1 MDTKDLIKN
10 LSDSF
15 GVTSFENCTF
25 PLIEQ
30 FLLEINQDIKLE
42 KIGIGNLVATYGQG
56 NPKIAFFAHVD
67 EIGIVISNI
76 IDDTFARIEAVG
88 GVDPRTLVGKRV
100 CFRTENGE
108 KLGVIGFL
116 APHLQKPEDKDKSPS
131 FDELFVDFSVSGGTK
146 DINVGDIGVIN
157 VEAKDLENDQIVGK
171 AIDNRAGVAV
181 LIKSFEYLQNLKF
194 DGQLMLS
201 FNKGEEVGLV
211 GAKGAAEYLQP
222 DYAVV
227 VDVTFGERLP
237 ENVES
242 FKIGEGPV
250 ISIGAP
256 INKSVYDDLVKT
268 AKDNNIKYQI
278 EAVPS
283 RSGTETDIVQ
293 IVGQGIKTGLVSVPI
308 LNMHSPSEVVNINDI
323 DRAAKLLAMFALNMS
338 LKTKGSLNV

>member
-1 MDTKDLIKN
+1 M
-10 LSDSF
+10 
-15 GVTSFENCTF
+15 
-25 PLIEQ
+25 
-30 FLLEINQDIKLE
+30 
-42 KIGIGNLVATYGQG
+42 
-56 NPKIAFFAHVD
+56 D
-67 EIGIVISNI
+67 EIGIVISKI
-76 IDDTFARIEAVG
+76 IDSSFARVEAVG

-100 CFRTENGE
+100 CFKTEKG
-108 KLGVIGFL
+108 KKIGIIGFL
-116 APHLQKPEDKDKSPS
+116 EPHLQKVEDKDKSPS
-131 FDELFVDFSVSGGTK
+131 FDELFVDFSVSGGTQ

-157 VEAKDLENDQIVGK
+157 VQAQDLENNQIVGK
-171 AIDNRAGVAV
+171 ALDNRVGVAV
-181 LIKSFEYLQNLKF
+181 LIKAFEYLQNLKF

-211 GAKGAAEYLQP
+211 GAKGSAEYIQP

-268 AKDNNIKYQI
+268 AGDNNIKIQI

-293 IVGQGIKTGLVSVPI
+293 IVSEGIKTGLVSVPI
-308 LNMHSPSEVVNINDI
+308 LNMHSPSEVVNIKDVESS
-323 DRAAKLLAMFALNMS
+323 AKLLSMFALNMS
-338 LKTKGSLNV
+338 LKEKGSMSI

>member
-1 MDTKDLIKN
+1 MAKVILR
-10 LSDSF
+10 L
-15 GVTSFENCTF
+15 
-25 PLIEQ
+25 P
-30 FLLEINQDIKLE
+30 
-42 KIGIGNLVATYGQG
+42 
-56 NPKIAFFAHVD
+56 FFAHVD

-100 CFRTENGE
+100 CFRTENGGE
-108 KLGVIGFL
+108 KLGGVIGFL

-211 GAKGAAEYLQP
+211 GGQKG
-222 DYAVV
+222 
-227 VDVTFGERLP
+227 GC
-237 ENVES
+237 
-242 FKIGEGPV
+242 
-250 ISIGAP
+250 
-256 INKSVYDDLVKT
+256 
-268 AKDNNIKYQI
+268 
-278 EAVPS
+278 
-283 RSGTETDIVQ
+283 
-293 IVGQGIKTGLVSVPI
+293 
-308 LNMHSPSEVVNINDI
+308 
-323 DRAAKLLAMFALNMS
+323 
-338 LKTKGSLNV
+338 